1 MESKKL
7 KIYQNRLLVCDLI
20 IDVLTDKKT
29 VQEAISLF
37 PKEKDDINLKCAFDA
52 LMYREADEDIRAKYK
67 DYASLQD
74 DYLELIART
83 LKNNEQLP
91 KNVISRYLE
100 YNGENLLPDEDK
112 TFKQKLNKLKRMIN
126 F

>member
-1 MESKKL
+1 MESEKL
-7 KIYQNRLLVCDLI
+7 KIYQNRLLVSDLI

-29 VQEAISLF
+29 VQQAISLF
-37 PKEKDDINLKCAFDA
+37 PKEKNDINLKCAFDA

-83 LKNNEQLP
+83 LKDNEQLP
-91 KNVISRYLE
+91 KNVISRYLK
-100 YNGENLLPDEDK
+100 YNSENLLPDEDK
-112 TFKQKLNKLKRMIN
+112 TLKQELKKLKRMIN

>member
-1 MESKKL
+1 MESEKL
-7 KIYQNRLLVCDLI
+7 KIYQNRLVVSDLI

-29 VQEAISLF
+29 VQQAISLF
-37 PKEKDDINLKCAFDA
+37 PKEKNDINLKCAFDA

-83 LKNNEQLP
+83 LKDNEQLP
-91 KNVISRYLE
+91 KNVISRYLK
-100 YNGENLLPDEDK
+100 YNSENLLPDEDK
-112 TFKQKLNKLKRMIN
+112 TLKQKLKKLKRMIN

>member
-1 MESKKL
+1 MESEKL
-7 KIYQNRLLVCDLI
+7 KIYQNRLLVSDLI

-29 VQEAISLF
+29 VQQAISLF
-37 PKEKDDINLKCAFDA
+37 PKEKNDINLKCAFDA

-74 DYLELIART
+74 DYPELIART
-83 LKNNEQLP
+83 LKDNEQLP
-91 KNVISRYLE
+91 KNVISRYLK
-100 YNGENLLPDEDK
+100 YNSENLLPDEDK
-112 TFKQKLNKLKRMIN
+112 TLKQKLKKLKRMIN

>member
-1 MESKKL
+1 MESEKL
-7 KIYQNRLLVCDLI
+7 KIYQNRLLVSDLI

-29 VQEAISLF
+29 VQQAISLF
-37 PKEKDDINLKCAFDA
+37 PKEKNDINLKCAFDA
-52 LMYREADEDIRAKYK
+52 LMYREADEDIRSKYK

-83 LKNNEQLP
+83 LKDNEQLP
-91 KNVISRYLE
+91 KNVILRYLK
-100 YNGENLLPDEDK
+100 YNSENLLPDEDK
-112 TFKQKLNKLKRMIN
+112 TLKQKLKKLKRMIN

>member
-1 MESKKL
+1 MESEKL
-7 KIYQNRLLVCDLI
+7 KIYQNRLLVSDLI

-29 VQEAISLF
+29 VQQAISLF
-37 PKEKDDINLKCAFDA
+37 PKEKNDINLKCAFDA

-74 DYLELIART
+74 DYLELIVRT
-83 LKNNEQLP
+83 LKDNEQLP
-91 KNVISRYLE
+91 KNVISRYLK
-100 YNGENLLPDEDK
+100 YNSENLLPDEDK
-112 TFKQKLNKLKRMIN
+112 TLKQKLKKLKRMIN

>member
-1 MESKKL
+1 MESEKL
-7 KIYQNRLLVCDLI
+7 KIYQNRLLVSDLI

-29 VQEAISLF
+29 VQQAISLF
-37 PKEKDDINLKCAFDA
+37 PKEKIDINLKCAFDA
-52 LMYREADEDIRAKYK
+52 LMYREADEDIRAQYK

-83 LKNNEQLP
+83 LKDNEQLP
-91 KNVISRYLE
+91 KNVISRYLK

-112 TFKQKLNKLKRMIN
+112 TLKQKLKKLKRMIN

>member
-1 MESKKL
+1 MESEKL
-7 KIYQNRLLVCDLI
+7 KIYQNRLLVSDLI

-29 VQEAISLF
+29 VQQAISLF
-37 PKEKDDINLKCAFDA
+37 PKEKNDINLKCAFDA

-83 LKNNEQLP
+83 LKDNEQLP
-91 KNVISRYLE
+91 KNVISRYLK
-100 YNGENLLPDEDK
+100 YNSENLLPDEDK
-112 TFKQKLNKLKRMIN
+112 TLKQKLKKLKRMIN

>member
-112 TFKQKLNKLKRMIN
+112 AFKQKLNKLKRMIN

>member
-1 MESKKL
+1 MESEKL
-7 KIYQNRLLVCDLI
+7 KIYQNRLLVSDLI

-29 VQEAISLF
+29 VQQAISLF
-37 PKEKDDINLKCAFDA
+37 PKEKNDINLKCAFDA

-83 LKNNEQLP
+83 LKDNEQLP
-91 KNVISRYLE
+91 KNVISRYLK
-100 YNGENLLPDEDK
+100 YNSENLLPDEDK
-112 TFKQKLNKLKRMIN
+112 TLRQKLKKLKRMIN

>member
-1 MESKKL
+1 MESEKL
-7 KIYQNRLLVCDLI
+7 KIYQNRLLVSDLI

-29 VQEAISLF
+29 VQQAISLLQ
-37 PKEKDDINLKCAFDA
+37 KKKNDINLKCAFDA

-83 LKNNEQLP
+83 LKDNEQLP
-91 KNVISRYLE
+91 KNVISRYLK
-100 YNGENLLPDEDK
+100 YNSENLLPDEDK
-112 TFKQKLNKLKRMIN
+112 TLKQKLKKLKRMIN

>member
-1 MESKKL
+1 MESEKL
-7 KIYQNRLLVCDLI
+7 KIYQNRLLVSDLI

-29 VQEAISLF
+29 VQQAISLF
-37 PKEKDDINLKCAFDA
+37 PKEKNDINLKCAFDA

-67 DYASLQD
+67 DYAYLQD

-83 LKNNEQLP
+83 LKDNEQLP
-91 KNVISRYLE
+91 KNVISRYLK
-100 YNGENLLPDEDK
+100 YNSENLLPDEDK
-112 TFKQKLNKLKRMIN
+112 TLKQKLKKLKRMIN

>member
-1 MESKKL
+1 MESEKL
-7 KIYQNRLLVCDLI
+7 KIYQNRLLVSDLI

-29 VQEAISLF
+29 VQQAISLF
-37 PKEKDDINLKCAFDA
+37 PKEKNDIHLKCLFDA

-83 LKNNEQLP
+83 LKDNEQLP
-91 KNVISRYLE
+91 KNVISRYLK
-100 YNGENLLPDEDK
+100 YNSENLLPDEDK
-112 TFKQKLNKLKRMIN
+112 TLKQKLKKLKRMIN

>member
-1 MESKKL
+1 MESEKL
-7 KIYQNRLLVCDLI
+7 KIYQNRLLVSDLI

-29 VQEAISLF
+29 VQQAISLF
-37 PKEKDDINLKCAFDA
+37 PKEKNDINLKCAFDA

-83 LKNNEQLP
+83 LKDNEQLP

-112 TFKQKLNKLKRMIN
+112 TLKQKLKKLKRMIN

>member
-1 MESKKL
+1 MESEKL
-7 KIYQNRLLVCDLI
+7 KIYQNRLLVSDLI

-29 VQEAISLF
+29 VQQAISLF
-37 PKEKDDINLKCAFDA
+37 PKEKNDINLKCAFDA
-52 LMYREADEDIRAKYK
+52 LMYREADEDIRAQYK

-83 LKNNEQLP
+83 LKDNEQLP
-91 KNVISRYLE
+91 KNVISRYLK

-112 TFKQKLNKLKRMIN
+112 TLKQKLKKLKRMIN

>member
-1 MESKKL
+1 MESEKL
-7 KIYQNRLLVCDLI
+7 KIYQNRLLVSDLI

-29 VQEAISLF
+29 VQQAISLF
-37 PKEKDDINLKCAFDA
+37 PKEKNDINLKCAFDA

-83 LKNNEQLP
+83 LKDNEQLP
-91 KNVISRYLE
+91 KNVILRYLK
-100 YNGENLLPDEDK
+100 YNSENLLPDEDK
-112 TFKQKLNKLKRMIN
+112 TLKQKLKKLKRMIN